1 MRSFVKSAGKFPF
14 RCSASVSSTTSSS
27 CSPPEINGGALA
39 NKPRRTREG
48 ENRVGGRCYAVCITD
63 VIKITE
69 VRAAMHNGWYMR
81 GWIRATGQ
89 LDLHNP
95 CRISAQILADLPL
108 MSIVSDAPNF
118 PDFSSSSH
126 ACPWAIVPDQLRG
139 ERGLV
144 WSFLSSDKNLGTN
157 LKIIVERKSV
167 VFRSY
172 VSLSFSGS
180 NLYTFRRVTSFW
192 KVSSRNKEK

>member
-1 MRSFVKSAGKFPF
+1 MRMFVKSAGKFPF

-39 NKPRRTREG
+39 SKPRRTREG

-89 LDLHNP
+89 PDLHNP

-172 VSLSFSGS
+172 VSLSFSGI
-180 NLYTFRRVTSFW
+180 W
-192 KVSSRNKEK
+192 